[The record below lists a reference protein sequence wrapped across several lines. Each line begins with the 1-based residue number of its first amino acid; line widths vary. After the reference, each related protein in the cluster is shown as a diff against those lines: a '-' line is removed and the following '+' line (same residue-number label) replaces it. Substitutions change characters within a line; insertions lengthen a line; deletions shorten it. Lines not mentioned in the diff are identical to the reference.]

1 MVYVL
6 YCFRHCF
13 LLSRTVCILINY
25 AVILPKVA
33 GRAQCGMFSFSYVE
47 HAGHKVNR
55 ARLKRAS
62 EISRTHEPNG
72 AFSLCVCSHARVLL
86 AFSRTLLTR
95 AGIPKIFKKER
106 SGAVGGGGE
115 CYAKLL
121 LTIINIS
128 FIAFSGIIIQT
139 HVFLVDI
146 KSLYL
151 VLIDYCFGFAS
162 VPNVFP
168 LLSRSEGWG
177 RS

>member
-106 SGAVGGGGE
+106 SGAVGGGGVLCE
-115 CYAKLL
+115 ITFNNYKYFFHRFFRHHYTDSCFFSGYKVLVSCLNRLL
-121 LTIINIS
+121 LW
-128 FIAFSGIIIQT
+128 
-139 HVFLVDI
+139 L
-146 KSLYL
+146 
-151 VLIDYCFGFAS
+151 C
-162 VPNVFP
+162 
-168 LLSRSEGWG
+168 LSS
-177 RS
+177 

>member
-1 MVYVL
+1 M
-6 YCFRHCF
+6 
-13 LLSRTVCILINY
+13 CILINY

-62 EISRTHEPNG
+62 ELSRTHEPNG

-95 AGIPKIFKKER
+95 AGKPKIFKKER
-106 SGAVGGGGE
+106 SGAVGGGGVLCE
-115 CYAKLL
+115 ITFNNYKYFFHHFFRRHYTDSC
-121 LTIINIS
+121 
-128 FIAFSGIIIQT
+128 FFSDIQ
-139 HVFLVDI
+139 
-146 KSLYL
+146 SLYL

-162 VPNVFP
+162 VSNVFP

>member
-1 MVYVL
+1 MLTIFLMVYVL

-55 ARLKRAS
+55 ARLKRAN

-86 AFSRTLLTR
+86 AFSRTLITR
-95 AGIPKIFKKER
+95 AGKPKIFKKER
-106 SGAVGGGGE
+106 SGAVGGGRVLCE
-115 CYAKLL
+115 ITFNNYKYFFHHFFRHHYTDSCFFSEYKVLVSCLNRLL
-121 LTIINIS
+121 LW
-128 FIAFSGIIIQT
+128 
-139 HVFLVDI
+139 L
-146 KSLYL
+146 
-151 VLIDYCFGFAS
+151 C
-162 VPNVFP
+162 
-168 LLSRSEGWG
+168 LSS
-177 RS
+177 

>member
-1 MVYVL
+1 MELSPCVSAHMHAY
-6 YCFRHCF
+6 YSHFR
-13 LLSRTVCILINY
+13 
-25 AVILPKVA
+25 
-33 GRAQCGMFSFSYVE
+33 
-47 HAGHKVNR
+47 GHLERGLVN
-55 ARLKRAS
+55 LKYLKKS
-62 EISRTHEPNG
+62 E
-72 AFSLCVCSHARVLL
+72 A
-86 AFSRTLLTR
+86 
-95 AGIPKIFKKER
+95 ER
-106 SGAVGGGGE
+106 WGEGGE

-128 FIAFSGIIIQT
+128 FTAFSGIIIQT

>member
-1 MVYVL
+1 MGCSHSVMLNMQGVR
-6 YCFRHCF
+6 C
-13 LLSRTVCILINY
+13 
-25 AVILPKVA
+25 
-33 GRAQCGMFSFSYVE
+33 
-47 HAGHKVNR
+47 NR

-62 EISRTHEPNG
+62 EISRMREANG

-86 AFSRTLLTR
+86 AFSRTLIKR
-95 AGIPKIFKKER
+95 AGIPKIFKKRAKR
-106 SGAVGGGGE
+106 SGGGGE

-128 FIAFSGIIIQT
+128 FTTFSGVIIQT

-177 RS
+177 RL

>member
-1 MVYVL
+1 MG
-6 YCFRHCF
+6 C
-13 LLSRTVCILINY
+13 
-25 AVILPKVA
+25 
-33 GRAQCGMFSFSYVE
+33 SYSVMLNMQ
-47 HAGHKVNR
+47 GVRCNR

-62 EISRTHEPNG
+62 EISRMHKPTG

-95 AGIPKIFKKER
+95 AGKPKIFKKER

-128 FIAFSGIIIQT
+128 FTTFSGIIIQT
-139 HVFLVDI
+139 HFFLVDI

-168 LLSRSEGWG
+168 LLSKSEGWC
-177 RS
+177 RL